1 MADHTLE
8 TKLLLRYGTYGQWMN
23 STIIL
28 LQGEA
33 AVAIFPRSHNLD
45 LSDSQPE
52 NTPPSVG
59 LKIGDGIHYFYEL
72 PWVQAVAADVY
83 EWAKAETKPSYS
95 ASEITGLTEFVNN
108 INTGGGGSGG
118 STGGGQ
124 YRIVYDSTLKKYIL
138 QQYNESTNAWED
150 TTSNID
156 FSGVLNRLDTIE
168 RWANG
173 ALRNLGNIEL
183 PLSEYVYSEVVN
195 YLNILDYNDQAISHQ
210 FVTSVRQVDGQ
221 ITVTRSIISANDIS
235 AGILPSQYG
244 GTGFNFIDE
253 DETLTGSL
261 DGTLV
266 KKKIVTEIGSTQRS
280 AFATVGAIKDYVDE
294 KTAGITGAMHF
305 IGESNALITNN
316 GRVDPQIVGYNFRDA
331 KPGDVILANNA
342 QEYVWTGSNWRLL
355 GDEGSYAIKGSI
367 VNADISEN
375 AAISQS
381 KIDGLETTLENKVTV
396 IEGKQLS
403 TNDYTNED
411 KDKVASIEA
420 GAQVNVIEHI
430 LLNDTEIVPNNDKAV
445 NLHIPVLTEEQLIAI
460 NNAEPNIIEH
470 VFVNGIEINPTI
482 INQLPKSVNITF
494 TPFTSEEKEK
504 LSNIE
509 AGAQKNKIETIIIN
523 GTEYTANNL
532 QQVEIT
538 IDQAALNLNV
548 LEGARYP
555 SGNLYTDIDIT
566 NKKLELS
573 KVAATGNIDDLVQTS
588 NTYIIINCGNSVDVM
603 N

>member
-1 MADHTLE
+1 MMADHVLE
-8 TKLLLRYGTYGQWMN
+8 TKLLLRYGTYGQWMT
-23 STIIL
+23 STLIL

-33 AVAIFPRSHNLD
+33 AVVIFPHSPNLD
-45 LSDSQPE
+45 LSDTHPE
-52 NTPPSVG
+52 HTPPSVG
-59 LKIGDGIHYFYEL
+59 LKIGDGVHYFYEL

-83 EWAKAETKPSYS
+83 EWAKSETKPTYS

-108 INTGGGGSGG
+108 IAGGGGGSSG
-118 STGGGQ
+118 TGGGA
-124 YRIVYDSTLKKYIL
+124 YRIVYDANLKKYIL
-138 QQYNESTNAWED
+138 QQYNDSTNQWED

-173 ALRNLGNIEL
+173 ATRNLGNIEL

-195 YLNILDYNDQAISHQ
+195 YLNILDYNDQAIAHQ

-221 ITVTRSIISANDIS
+221 ITVTRSILSANDIS

-253 DETLTGSL
+253 DETLAGSL

-266 KKKIVTEIGSTQRS
+266 KKKIVTEITGSQRG

-294 KTAGITGAMHF
+294 QTAGITGAMHF
-305 IGESNALITNN
+305 IGESNAVITN
-316 GRVDPQIVGYNFRDA
+316 GSRVDPQIVGYNFREA
-331 KPGDVILANNA
+331 KSGDVILANNA

-381 KIDGLETTLENKVTV
+381 KIDGLETALENKVTV

-403 TNDYTNED
+403 TNDYTTDD
-411 KDKVASIEA
+411 KEKLSEIEA

-430 LLNDTEIVPNNDKAV
+430 LLNDTEVMPNNEKAI

-470 VFVNGIEINPTI
+470 VFVNGVEINPTV
-482 INQLPKSVNITF
+482 INQLAKSVNITF
-494 TPFTSEEKEK
+494 TPFTPEEKEK

-555 SGNLYTDIDIT
+555 AGNSYTDIDIT

-573 KVAATGNIDDLVQTS
+573 KVAATGNIDDLIQTS
-588 NTYIIINCGNSVDVM
+588 NTYIVLYCGSSKDLIN
-603 N
+603 